1 MFSLFSLYVD
11 VQYKGSVARMRLVY
25 DTILKGVS
33 SKDASF
39 SGDFKRFY
47 FFLKFNQLS
56 VVIGKVGRSRSY
68 RSTLIHIQW

>member
-1 MFSLFSLYVD
+1 MFSLISLYVD
-11 VQYKGSVARMRLVY
+11 VQYKGSVARMKLVY

-47 FFLKFNQLS
+47 FF
-56 VVIGKVGRSRSY
+56 
-68 RSTLIHIQW
+68 